1 MRSNTPQQA
10 LVLLNDPTYVETARI
25 FAERILRE
33 GGKDA
38 KARIAFAYQEALH
51 RVPQPRELELLTAVV
66 AKHLNQYRGDAA
78 AADALLKVGAKP
90 ADAKLDKGELA
101 AWTSVAR
108 VVLNLHE
115 TITRN

>member
-1 MRSNTPQQA
+1 MAT
-10 LVLLNDPTYVETARI
+10 
-25 FAERILRE
+25 
-33 GGKDA
+33 
-38 KARIAFAYQEALH
+38 
-51 RVPQPRELELLTAVV
+51 
-66 AKHLNQYRGDAA
+66 KHLNQYQGDAA